1 MVRLGTCRAPMVLA
15 VVSAVWLPVMF
26 FQLCDRLSH
35 WGLNFHSA
43 PSHQRLQ
50 LTMPAGLLTVRSVEG
65 RSRKPLG
72 RATCTEGF
80 SAPIGWACAG
90 SRTKALNA
98 MMRLRQWRR
107 IRPCGGCGGA
117 GAVLVGCMG
126 RRGLFLGAA
135 FCQNFK
141 KYSKSRPPAQP
152 A

>member
-50 LTMPAGLLTVRSVEG
+50 LTMPAGLPTLRSFEC

-72 RATCTEGF
+72 RVTCTEVF
-80 SAPIGWACAG
+80 SEPIGWACAG
-90 SRTKALNA
+90 SPATAAHSASSICMPALHP
-98 MMRLRQWRR
+98 R
-107 IRPCGGCGGA
+107 
-117 GAVLVGCMG
+117 LVGM
-126 RRGLFLGAA
+126 RAWAA
-135 FCQNFK
+135 SVSNL
-141 KYSKSRPPAQP
+141 SVML
-152 A
+152 